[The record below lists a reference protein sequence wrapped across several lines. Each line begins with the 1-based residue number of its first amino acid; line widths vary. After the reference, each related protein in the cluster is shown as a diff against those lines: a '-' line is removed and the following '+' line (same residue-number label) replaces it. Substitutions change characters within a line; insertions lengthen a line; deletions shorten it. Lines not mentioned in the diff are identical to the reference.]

1 MEMKIVG
8 VTLAA
13 FVSLVVLAAVLV
25 PILDDATATTD
36 TYTNEG
42 YFYMTEYG
50 ATDTIPTIFWDHTDP
65 NKLTVGT
72 DVIELP
78 TSTAIPISV
87 VFTDDWLV
95 RYSAGTPN
103 SSAQLFTDTGGV
115 IVGASTSNNLD
126 MTITFSSGT
135 ATVTNG
141 TDSATPTYTKLMSIS
156 TTGDYVMK
164 KSTVDAYVNGD
175 TEVFVTGRSAF
186 AFSPAISAN
195 IDFSGSIDDGFSAT
209 IFNPS
214 TGFTTGNFA
223 TTYTEVSDH
232 DDLYKLS
239 KVTFDVTKTEDST
252 VQPATYSQFVVPAEV
267 TAERAE
273 HLSGNQIELMQV
285 IPVLII
291 VAILIGVVALV
302 IRSRLD

>member
-1 MEMKIVG
+1 MNTKVIAISI
-8 VTLAA
+8 AA
-13 FVSLVVLAAVLV
+13 FIGIVVLGSVLM

-36 TYTNEG
+36 KFTNEG

-65 NKLTVGT
+65 YKLTVGT

-78 TSTAIPISV
+78 TSTTIPISV

-95 RYSAGTPN
+95 RYSAGTSN

-126 MTITFSSGT
+126 MTISFSSGT

-141 TDSATPTYTKLMSIS
+141 TDSATPTYTKLMAVS

-164 KSTVDAYVNGD
+164 KPTVDAYVNGD
-175 TEVFVTGRSAF
+175 TEVFVTGRTAF

-195 IDFSGSIDDGFSAT
+195 IDFSGSVDDGFTAT

-214 TGFTTGNFA
+214 TGYTVGNFA

-232 DDLYKLS
+232 IDLYKLS
-239 KVTFDVTKTEDST
+239 KVTFDVTKTVDST
-252 VQPATYSQFVVPAEV
+252 VQAATYSQFVVPAEV

-273 HLSGNQIELMQV
+273 HLSGNQIGLMQV
-285 IPVLII
+285 IPVIII
-291 VAILIGVVALV
+291 VAILVGVVALV